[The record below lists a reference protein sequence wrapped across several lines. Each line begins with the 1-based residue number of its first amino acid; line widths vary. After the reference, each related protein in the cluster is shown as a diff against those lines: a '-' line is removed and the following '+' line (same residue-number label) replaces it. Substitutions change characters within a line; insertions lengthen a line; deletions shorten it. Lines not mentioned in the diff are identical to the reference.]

1 MDAPAAPGRSAAQLD
16 AVRNV
21 KNWRGGPMAL
31 RWCVTALV
39 EAQKRFRRVK
49 GHRETPQLVAALVN
63 NYVLDTQ

>member
-1 MDAPAAPGRSAAQLD
+1 
-16 AVRNV
+16 
-21 KNWRGGPMAL
+21 MAL